1 MHTVKPLDT
10 DALLEQARG
19 CDLVVTVEEHTLV
32 GGLGS
37 AVVDTLVEHLPGA
50 MPAVKRLGIPDDF
63 AHKYGNQD
71 QLMELYGLQPQGI
84 AASVRE
90 GLRRRA
96 A

>member
-1 MHTVKPLDT
+1 VKPLDT
-10 DALLEQARG
+10 VALLEHARG
-19 CDLVVTVEEHTLV
+19 CDLVVTVEEHTV
-32 GGLGS
+32 IGGLGS
-37 AVVDTLVEHLPGA
+37 AVLDALVDALPGA
-50 MPAVKRLGIPDDF
+50 MPPVKRLGIPDDF

-84 AASVRE
+84 ADSVRD